1 MLIDVL
7 KSNRLSQSEV
17 ARMLGVDKSLISR
30 VCRQEYPDWQS
41 KDQELVDRLKNEFD
55 IPPSSSN
62 KVLHVSTG
70 TIVPT
75 GNVRAFKALA
85 NDLLDNP
92 NVTASIGLV
101 KGTAGLG
108 KTAAAKHFCQERPEA
123 VYILYIDGYSYNMMA
138 SAIARALTGVKAGS
152 LSRNIELIKEATGM
166 DRRLVIIDE
175 ADKMPSKIIELL
187 RAINEEC
194 ELPILLVGEESLYNK
209 MAEKARRY
217 SRLRKPVVSFDR
229 IGIVDIGSFYD
240 QAIGLSISNP
250 DIAKGLYR
258 RAKGDFRTVVSD
270 AITVCNILNN
280 SDKSQITLQTVEA
293 LK

>member
-1 MLIDVL
+1 MLNEVL
-7 KSNRLSQSEV
+7 KNNRLSQSEV

-30 VCRQEYPDWQS
+30 VCRQEYPDWQT
-41 KDQELVDRLKNEFD
+41 KEQEILDRLKDEFD

-62 KVLHVSTG
+62 KALHVSTG

-75 GNVRAFKALA
+75 RNVRAFTTLA
-85 NDLLDNP
+85 TDLLDNP
-92 NVTASIGLV
+92 NLTASIGLV

-108 KTAAAKHFCQERPEA
+108 KTAAAKHFCRERPEA
-123 VYILYIDGYSYNMMA
+123 AYILYIDGYSYNMMA
-138 SAIARALTGVKAGS
+138 SSIARTLTGIKAGS
-152 LSRNIELIKEATGM
+152 LSRNIELIKEATSM
-166 DRRLVIIDE
+166 ERRLVIIDE

-217 SRLRKPVVSFDR
+217 SRLRKPIVSFDK
-229 IGIVDIGSFYD
+229 IGTVDIGAFYD

-250 DIAKGLYR
+250 DIARSLYR

-270 AITVCNILNN
+270 AIAVCNTLN
-280 SDKSQITLQTVEA
+280 SSGKSQLTLQTVEA